1 MLVAKVNIFGWQIS
15 RETLAKIETRIR
27 WVSDFEMVCLAAAFG
42 LSPGELLPLDNRRQ
56 AKELLKCNA

>member
-1 MLVAKVNIFGWQIS
+1 VNIFGWQIS

-42 LSPGELLPLDNRRQ
+42 LSAAELLPSDCRRKS
-56 AKELLKCNA
+56 KELLRV